1 MVEGCRIYAGIRQNY
16 CINARRYECLE
27 DILNEKG
34 MINHISLECRGLM
47 VSHQELDRL
56 IDYPHGIVT
65 VNLEGDMNV
74 IDVQY
79 DFNVDKVH
87 LEEVERVYTLIK
99 AIPVI
104 DNELLMCQMVGSD
117 L

>member
-1 MVEGCRIYAGIRQNY
+1 MIEGCRIYAGVKQNY
-16 CINARRYECLE
+16 CMNARRYKSLD

-34 MINHISLECRGLM
+34 YINHVILDCKGLM
-47 VSHQELDRL
+47 VSHKELDNL

-79 DFNVDKVH
+79 AFDVDKVH

-104 DNELLMCQMVGSD
+104 DNELLMCKMVGSD
-117 L
+117 